1 MSALPA
7 ALIGL
12 FYGSSTCYTEM
23 AAEKIRDQLEQRL
36 GSGTVCLHNVIDT
49 PLAKMANYRYLIAGI
64 PTWDYGELQED
75 WESRW
80 DEFDSLELTDSAA
93 AVFGL
98 GDQIG
103 YPEWFQD
110 ALGYL
115 WTRLHQRGAK
125 LVGEWP
131 NRGYTF
137 TGSQAL
143 TASGDAFVGLPLD
156 DESQFELSDE
166 RIADWCQ
173 QLIAEFGLQPA

>member
-1 MSALPA
+1 MSSATTATL
-7 ALIGL
+7 GL

-23 AAEKIRDQLEQRL
+23 AAEKIRDQFELLL
-36 GSGTVCLHNVIDT
+36 GSGSVALHNVIDT
-49 PLAKMANYRYLIAGI
+49 PLAKMAEYAYLVVGI

-75 WESRW
+75 WEGRW
-80 DEFDSLELTDSAA
+80 EEFDSLDLSASSA

-110 ALGYL
+110 AMGYL
-115 WTRLHQRGAK
+115 WAK
-125 LVGEWP
+125 LHHSGATLHGQWP
-131 NRGYTF
+131 NSGYTF

-143 TASGDAFVGLPLD
+143 NASGDAFVGLPLD

-166 RIADWCQ
+166 RIAGWCQ
-173 QLIAEFGLQPA
+173 QLIAEFGL